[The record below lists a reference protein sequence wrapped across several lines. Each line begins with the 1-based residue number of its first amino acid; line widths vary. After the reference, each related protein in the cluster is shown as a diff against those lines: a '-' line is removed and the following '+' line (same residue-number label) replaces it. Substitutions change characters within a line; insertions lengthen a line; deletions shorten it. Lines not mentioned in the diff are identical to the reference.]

1 MSKKLQGIGASPGV
15 SVAKIF
21 ELVETHVDI
30 KDDKIIDTIKEIEKV
45 HEAIKDTIIQI
56 EKIKAKALINLGEEE
71 ASVFDAHI
79 QVASDPAMSSEI
91 IDMINKEKFNSL
103 YATSIITNKY
113 SQMFE
118 TMDDVYMKERAADI
132 KDVSKRIINSL
143 AGVKSTDVSS
153 IDEEV
158 IVVAVDLTPSDTAQ
172 LNKKFVKGFITDIG
186 GRTSHAAIMAR
197 SLEIP
202 AVLGL
207 NDITKQVKNGDL
219 VSMNGD
225 SGEILINPTEEEIID
240 LKTIAKELE
249 ESKKLDAT
257 FKGKETKTMDD
268 HEVELAANIGSPKD
282 VEGANEYDAEGVG
295 LFRSEFLYM
304 DAKDWPSED
313 EQFESYSKV
322 LKGMNGKRVVIR
334 TLDIGGDKILDYFE
348 FPEEMNPFL
357 GYRAIRLSLDKKD
370 IFQTQLRAL
379 LRASVNGRLAIMFP
393 MIATVNE
400 FLDAKNE
407 YEKAKVSLTKEGVK
421 FADNIEVG
429 MMVEIPAAAAIS
441 RQFAK
446 HVDFMSIGTN
456 DLMQYTMAA
465 DRMNEKVSYL
475 YQPLN
480 PSMITL
486 INMIIQGAHAEG
498 KWVGM
503 CGEMAGDKN
512 AIPLLVGMGLDEFSM
527 SSTSILSARRQ
538 ISGIKISDAQE
549 LVKKALEQSTQEE
562 IQELVQTFNK
572 K

>member
-429 MMVEIPAAAAIS
+429 MMVEIPAAAVIS